1 MGAAISSPYYL
12 TDGQF
17 FMNGSN
23 IVTGD
28 WTNLSTAF
36 VNPVATHATPI
47 TGYDWTK
54 PFPGSALS
62 GHTVNLTIAHE
73 MHISADVVED
83 STTVLSS
90 LTFGTP
96 ASIMADSSQPKAM
109 DQSWYVCRHVF
120 ISTDPAVKQKV
131 DGGAGTSLL
140 PAACQT
146 DLKTSLTRD
155 WGTLDA
161 TYMCGA
167 LGFDSIPAS
176 CVDSFGFSRQDVMCM
191 YLLLSLLTHIL
202 ILSTAFD
209 STFLANT
216 TVASAQVSSLQQP
229 YSWRIGTQYHEP
241 GSAKAY
247 EMAANRTYLV
257 ATVWGYSST
266 ASSSIRKTPEVSF
279 GILSSGAAY
288 VPPPPVPN
296 TTTSASSTSTA
307 SSTVSKST
315 ASTTSS
321 SKPTTTTP
329 AALPTS
335 TDGKCGANGATCKGS
350 TFGNCCSVK
359 GNCGSTP
366 AFCGVSNLCQPGFGT
381 CTPLSTDGKCGS
393 ASSTGAMCLGSTFGN
408 CCSVKG
414 NCGSTPAFCGTT
426 NLCQPG
432 FGTCTPV
439 STDGKCG
446 SASTVGAMCL
456 GSSFGDCCSVKGN
469 CGTTAAFCSTANLCQ
484 PSFGTCTA

>member
-1 MGAAISSPYYL
+1 SPYYL

-28 WTNLSTAF
+28 WTNLSAAF

-54 PFPGSALS
+54 TFPGSALS

-73 MHISADVVED
+73 MHISADVVEN

-109 DQSWYVCRHVF
+109 DKSWYVCRHVF

-146 DLKTSLTRD
+146 DLKTSLTQD

-176 CVDSFGFSRQDVMCM
+176 CVDSFGFSRQDVM
-191 YLLLSLLTHIL
+191 S
-202 ILSTAFD
+202 FD

-288 VPPPPVPN
+288 VPPPPVTN

-335 TDGKCGANGATCKGS
+335 T
-350 TFGNCCSVK
+350 
-359 GNCGSTP
+359 
-366 AFCGVSNLCQPGFGT
+366 
-381 CTPLSTDGKCGS
+381 
-393 ASSTGAMCLGSTFGN
+393 
-408 CCSVKG
+408 
-414 NCGSTPAFCGTT
+414 
-426 NLCQPG
+426 
-432 FGTCTPV
+432 
-439 STDGKCG
+439 
-446 SASTVGAMCL
+446 
-456 GSSFGDCCSVKGN
+456 
-469 CGTTAAFCSTANLCQ
+469 
-484 PSFGTCTA
+484 

>member
-146 DLKTSLTRD
+146 DLKTSLTQD

-191 YLLLSLLTHIL
+191 CLLLSLLTHIL

-216 TVASAQVSSLQQP
+216 TIASAQVSSLQKP

-359 GNCGSTP
+359 GNCGSTL

-381 CTPLSTDGKCGS
+381 CTPVSTDGKCGS